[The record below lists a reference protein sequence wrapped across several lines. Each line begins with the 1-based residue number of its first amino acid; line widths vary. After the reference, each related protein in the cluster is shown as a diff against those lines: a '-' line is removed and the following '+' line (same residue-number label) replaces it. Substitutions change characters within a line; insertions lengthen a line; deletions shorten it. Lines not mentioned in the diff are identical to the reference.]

1 MILFSDEI
9 WAWMKF
15 VNWKTNKTWTNQ
27 KNNNGEYIKVP
38 IIAYLAKVGLSRA
51 SAGFVWKW
59 DSIVYK

>member
-1 MILFSDEI
+1 MTLFSDEI
-9 WAWMKF
+9 WAWMKI
-15 VNWKTNKTWTNQ
+15 VNWKTYKMWTNQ

-51 SAGFVWKW
+51 SGGFVWKW